1 MASFELTLVREL
13 PDTASAPEFDGEP
26 MVQSF
31 RVGASGRV
39 WITTAE
45 ALSVPGFGRPWVA
58 ARLTEHAQRVGQ
70 DALESELAAGLR
82 LRAQAPALAL
92 AA

>member
-1 MASFELTLVREL
+1 VFVLTREISDTGLASR
-13 PDTASAPEFDGEP
+13 FDGEP

-31 RVGASGRV
+31 TVDGYRGRV

-45 ALSVPGFGRPWVA
+45 ALTIPGFGREWVA
-58 ARLTEHAQRVGQ
+58 ARLAERPRKTLRR
-70 DALESELAAGLR
+70 DLAAGLR
-82 LRAQAPALAL
+82 LRAAERALAL

>member
-1 MASFELTLVREL
+1 MFVLTREIS
-13 PDTASAPEFDGEP
+13 DTALASRFDGEP

-31 RVGASGRV
+31 SVEGMPGRV

-45 ALSVPGFGRPWVA
+45 ALSIPGFGREWVA
-58 ARLTEHAQRVGQ
+58 ARLAERDPQ
-70 DALESELAAGLR
+70 ALARELSCGLR
-82 LRAQAPALAL
+82 LYAVEPAALAL